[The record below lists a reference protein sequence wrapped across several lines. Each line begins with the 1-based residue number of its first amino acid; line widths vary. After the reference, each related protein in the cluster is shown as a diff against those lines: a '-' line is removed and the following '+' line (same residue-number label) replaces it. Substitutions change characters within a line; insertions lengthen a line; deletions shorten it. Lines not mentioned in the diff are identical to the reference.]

1 MADKSNLS
9 LKEKLMK
16 IQVELKAPKN
26 LYNSFGKYHYRNA
39 EGIQEALKPMEKTYG
54 VLVTL
59 SDDIVE
65 VGDRVYVKTTATI
78 MDAVDSISVTAY
90 AREAADKKGMDDA
103 QVTGA
108 TSSYARKYALNGL
121 FLLDDTKDV
130 DTEEYQEASKRETKT
145 TKAEPAPAT
154 APTTKSY
161 RSMLHSLIKDFNLD
175 QNSIIQLYGL
185 SRESTEDDF
194 KAAFEYAK
202 GLVKDLQKGE
212 NT

>member
-65 VGDRVYVKTTATI
+65 VGGRVYVKTTATI
-78 MDAVDSISVTAY
+78 MDAVDSIS
-90 AREAADKKGMDDA
+90 
-103 QVTGA
+103 
-108 TSSYARKYALNGL
+108 
-121 FLLDDTKDV
+121 
-130 DTEEYQEASKRETKT
+130 
-145 TKAEPAPAT
+145 
-154 APTTKSY
+154 
-161 RSMLHSLIKDFNLD
+161 
-175 QNSIIQLYGL
+175 
-185 SRESTEDDF
+185 
-194 KAAFEYAK
+194 
-202 GLVKDLQKGE
+202 
-212 NT
+212 